1 MKWKWPPLRKLSEK
15 ILLAWPV
22 RPKYARANVPYP
34 LILEYILKVKLKL
47 MLATPPP
54 IRLPKF
60 LSTPTTCPRGLRLRA
75 CPYRKNHH
83 PSGRDQREW
92 VFEVR
97 EVKSEIK
104 KLSLFFKKCA
114 QNEKKCFRK
123 VKRKCFHSFSRSE
136 KWNQNASRSR
146 TRSENSREFVTIL
159 KKRDFW
165 TDLFCENQ
173 IRFPSQCRPIFGSR
187 SRTRSENENKIL
199 ENSLVPALYRE
210 VSRCHSLLWRHDNI
224 FHQLCL
230 PGAGISTRAYE

>member
-22 RPKYARANVPYP
+22 RPKYARANVPYQ

-92 VFEVR
+92 VLKFEKWKVKIKSPHSFSRSAKWKRNAFTLFR
-97 EVKSEIK
+97 EVQSEK
-104 KLSLFFKKCA
+104 
-114 QNEKKCFRK
+114 
-123 VKRKCFHSFSRSE
+123 KCFHSFSRIE

-146 TRSENSREFVTIL
+146 SRGENCREFFTIG
-159 KKRDFW
+159 RYW
-165 TDLFCENQ
+165 
-173 IRFPSQCRPIFGSR
+173 
-187 SRTRSENENKIL
+187 
-199 ENSLVPALYRE
+199 LVLGGT
-210 VSRCHSLLWRHDNI
+210 WW
-224 FHQLCL
+224 
-230 PGAGISTRAYE
+230 